1 MLSRLS
7 YPQILTIILIAL
19 IAFFAIII
27 PNGVF
32 LRPRVL
38 LGTTTDVAYLGLMA
52 LPMTLI
58 ILTGGIDL
66 SVGFLMA
73 ASGMLCS
80 MVFKMTGSLPLGILV
95 ALGAGLIGGA
105 LNGFIVSRTKIPP
118 FIATLGTMSIFNGIT
133 WFVGGSHSFTSSSA
147 LVEIGSARF
156 FGSLPSQL
164 IVLVIMFLIFDF
176 IHNRSTLGRYLHA
189 IGYNENAVNFSG
201 VNTQRVKF
209 GIYTLSGFMCGF
221 AALTFFGRSF
231 EINSTTGLNMNIE
244 VITMVVLGGTSV
256 MGGVGTIRGTFIA
269 TLIVGVLRKGLSLM
283 GASGDVYNFVL
294 GGVLIVS
301 LIAFA
306 YLEARKKIVSRTNAI
321 KNLTESAVENT
332 AGK

>member
-1 MLSRLS
+1 MLGRLS
-7 YPQILTIILIAL
+7 YPQILTIILIVL
-19 IAFFAIII
+19 IAFFTLIT
-27 PNGVF
+27 PNFVF

-52 LPMTLI
+52 LPMTYI

-80 MVFKMTGSLPLGILV
+80 MVFKMSGSLPFALCVAILAGTLG
-95 ALGAGLIGGA
+95 GM
-105 LNGFIVSRTKIPP
+105 LNGLIVSRTRIPP

-133 WFVGGSHSFTSSSA
+133 WFVGGSHSFPSSSA
-147 LVEIGSARF
+147 LVQIGSERF

-164 IVLVIMFLIFDF
+164 ILLVIVFIIFDYV
-176 IHNRSTLGRYLHA
+176 HNRSTLGRYLHA

-201 VNTQRVKF
+201 VNTQRIKF

-221 AALTFFGRSF
+221 ASLTFFGRSF

-244 VITMVVLGGTSV
+244 VITLVVLGGTSV

-294 GGVLIVS
+294 GGVLVVS

-306 YLEARKKIVSRTNAI
+306 YLEKRKKIISRTNAI
-321 KNLTESAVENT
+321 RNLTESAVENSV
-332 AGK
+332 K

>member
-1 MLSRLS
+1 MFSKLS
-7 YPQILTIILIAL
+7 YSAILTIILIAL
-19 IAFFAIII
+19 VLFFALII

-32 LRPRVL
+32 LKPRVL
-38 LGTTTDVAYLGLMA
+38 LGTTTDVVYLGLMA
-52 LPMTLI
+52 LPMTFI

-80 MVFKMTGSLPLGILV
+80 YVFKSTDSLPLAIFV
-95 ALGAGLIGGA
+95 ALASGTIGGA
-105 LNGFIVSRTKIPP
+105 INGFIISRTKIPA
-118 FIATLGTMSIFNGIT
+118 FIATLGTMSVFFGVT
-133 WFVGGSHSFTSSSA
+133 WFIGGSHSFTSSSW
-147 LVEIGSARF
+147 LVQTGSARF

-176 IHNRSTLGRYLHA
+176 VHNKSTLGRYLHA
-189 IGYNENAVNFSG
+189 IGFNENAVRFSG
-201 VNTQRVKF
+201 VNTERIKF

-231 EINSTTGLNMNIE
+231 EINTTTGLNMNIE
-244 VITMVVLGGTSV
+244 VITLVVLGGTSV
-256 MGGVGTIRGTFIA
+256 MGGVGSIRGTFVA
-269 TLIVGVLRKGLSLM
+269 CLIVGVLRKGLSLM

-294 GGVLIVS
+294 GGVLVAS

-306 YLEARKKIVSRTNAI
+306 YLEARKKIASRTNAI
-321 KNLTESAVENT
+321 RNLTETAVAEV
-332 AGK
+332 KK